1 MKVLVTGGGGYIGSV
16 LIQMLLERGYKVEC
30 LDRFFFGRETLSH
43 VAGDPNLEII
53 KDDIR
58 WFNPNI
64 LRGVDAVMDLA
75 ALSNDPAGELDP
87 SKTMEINYKGRV
99 RVATL
104 AKKYGAERYILA
116 SSCSVYGF
124 QDEVVN
130 ERSPTNPLTTYAK
143 ANVLAE
149 QETLPLADKNFCVT
163 ALRQATV
170 YGLSPRMRFDLAING
185 MVLGFYKHGKIP
197 IMRDGT
203 QWRPFVHIRD
213 TSRAFIMVLEADKD
227 LVNGEIF
234 NVGSNEQNYQIKP
247 LAELIAD
254 AIGLPFNFEWY
265 GSPDKRS
272 YRVDFSKIRDT
283 LGFKPKY
290 TPKEGAKEVYDALVE
305 GKVKDDI
312 KTRTVEWYKFLLN
325 AQKIVRE
332 VELNGIIL

>member
-16 LIQMLLERGYKVEC
+16 LVQMLLERGYKVKC
-30 LDRFFFGRETLSH
+30 LDRFFFGTETLSH
-43 VAGDPNLEII
+43 VAEDPNLEII

-58 WFNPNI
+58 WFDPNI
-64 LRGVDAVMDLA
+64 LRDVDAVMDLA

-104 AKKYGAERYILA
+104 AKKYGAKRYILA

-130 ERSPTNPLTTYAK
+130 EKSPTNPLTTYAK

-149 QETLPLADKNFCVT
+149 QETLPLADNNFCVT

-185 MVLGFYKHGKIP
+185 MTLGFYKHGKIP

-203 QWRPFVHIRD
+203 QWRPFVHVRD

-227 LVNGEIF
+227 LVNREIF

-272 YRVDFSKIRDT
+272 YRVDFSKIRDV

-325 AQKIVRE
+325 AQKIVKE

>member
-16 LIQMLLERGYKVEC
+16 LIQMLLERGYKVKC
-30 LDRFFFGRETLSH
+30 LDRFFFGMETLSH
-43 VAGDPNLEII
+43 VAGDPNLEIV
-53 KDDIR
+53 KDDVR
-58 WFNPNI
+58 WFDPNI
-64 LRGVDAVMDLA
+64 LRDVDAVIDLA

-87 SKTMEINYKGRV
+87 TKTMEINYKGRV
-99 RVATL
+99 RVANL
-104 AKKYGAERYILA
+104 SKKYEVERYILA

-130 ERSPTNPLTTYAK
+130 ENSPTNPLTTYAK

-149 QETLPLADKNFCVT
+149 KETLPLGDNNFCVT
-163 ALRQATV
+163 ALRLATV

-203 QWRPFVHIRD
+203 QWRPFVHIKD
-213 TSRAFIMVLEADKD
+213 AARAFIMVLEAEKD
-227 LVNGEIF
+227 LVNKEIF

-254 AIGLPFNFEWY
+254 AIGVPFNFEWY

-272 YRVDFSKIRDT
+272 YRVDFSKIRNV

-290 TPKEGAKEVYDALVE
+290 TPKEGAREIYNALVE

-325 AQKIVRE
+325 AHKIIKE
-332 VELNGIIL
+332 VELRGVIL

>member
-16 LIQMLLERGYKVEC
+16 LIEMLLKRGYKVKC
-30 LDRFFFGRETLSH
+30 LDRFFFGTETLSH

-58 WFNPNI
+58 LFDPNI
-64 LRGVDAVMDLA
+64 LRDVDGVMDLA

-87 SKTMEINYKGRV
+87 SKTMEINHKGRV

-130 ERSPTNPLTTYAK
+130 EKSPTNPLTTYAK

-149 QETLPLADKNFCVT
+149 QETLPLADNNFCVT

-203 QWRPFVHIRD
+203 QWRPFVHIKD

-227 LVNGEIF
+227 LVNKEIF

-247 LAELIAD
+247 LAELVAD

-272 YRVDFSKIRDT
+272 YRVDFSKIRDV
-283 LGFKPKY
+283 LGVKPKY

-325 AQKIVRE
+325 AQKIVKE